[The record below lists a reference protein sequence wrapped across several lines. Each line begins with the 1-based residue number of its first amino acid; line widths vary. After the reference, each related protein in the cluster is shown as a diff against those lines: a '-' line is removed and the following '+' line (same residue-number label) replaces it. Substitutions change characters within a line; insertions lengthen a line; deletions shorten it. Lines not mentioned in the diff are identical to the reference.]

1 MKSTIIYRIFL
12 KISFIFLNLKLFKFL
27 KSKMNTREDTYNR
40 VNDLRNGFCV
50 SNFFPRLVY
59 IFVFI
64 TASTTIDPR
73 ALACRRHFYY
83 DPPVSFFLP
92 FLSPFPFFFFFL
104 NRFYRIMRR
113 RRGNL
118 GQKYQGTVNY
128 PWLSAGLH
136 N

>member
-1 MKSTIIYRIFL
+1 MKSIIIYRIFL
-12 KISFIFLNLKLFKFL
+12 KIPLIFLNLTLFKFL

-83 DPPVSFFLP
+83 RP
-92 FLSPFPFFFFFL
+92 FLSSYLSSPLFFFFPKSFL
-104 NRFYRIMRR
+104 TYYEEKKRKSRTKIS
-113 RRGNL
+113 GDS
-118 GQKYQGTVNY
+118 K
-128 PWLSAGLH
+128 LSVAFSGLA
-136 N
+136 

>member
-1 MKSTIIYRIFL
+1 MKSIIIYRIFL
-12 KISFIFLNLKLFKFL
+12 KIPLIFLNLTLFKFL
-27 KSKMNTREDTYNR
+27 KSKMNTRKDTYNR

-92 FLSPFPFFFFFL
+92 FLSPFPSFSFFFPKSFL
-104 NRFYRIMRR
+104 TYYEEKKRKSRTKIS
-113 RRGNL
+113 GDS
-118 GQKYQGTVNY
+118 K
-128 PWLSAGLH
+128 LSVAFSGLA
-136 N
+136 